1 MAALHNLHTSHS
13 GDDGDE
19 RLTQPFDSL
28 LILAA
33 SKDSTA
39 HGKGREPLPRNAPA
53 SSVSVNQ
60 ARTDTKR
67 RDIVPRRVASQP
79 SVLLRRHQTMTYRL
93 TFKDAIEVWLRSWRG
108 EFQHQIAALF
118 GVNQG
123 RVNEVLKERVHIGS
137 KKAAETE
144 RSD

>member
-1 MAALHNLHTSHS
+1 
-13 GDDGDE
+13 
-19 RLTQPFDSL
+19 
-28 LILAA
+28 
-33 SKDSTA
+33 
-39 HGKGREPLPRNAPA
+39 
-53 SSVSVNQ
+53 
-60 ARTDTKR
+60 
-67 RDIVPRRVASQP
+67 
-79 SVLLRRHQTMTYRL
+79 MTYRL